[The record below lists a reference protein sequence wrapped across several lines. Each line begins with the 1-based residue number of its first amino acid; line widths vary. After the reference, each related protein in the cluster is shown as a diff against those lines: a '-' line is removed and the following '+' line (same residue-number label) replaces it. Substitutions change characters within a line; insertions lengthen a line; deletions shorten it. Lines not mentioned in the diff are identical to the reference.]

1 MLDIIRDR
9 NPLLVKAAVELH
21 QSGEIPPN
29 TYVVDLDRVREN
41 AKQAKERA
49 DRLGLRIYVM
59 TKQWNRNPS

>member
-41 AKQAKERA
+41 AKQVKSSPI
-49 DRLGLRIYVM
+49 GLACGF
-59 TKQWNRNPS
+59 TS